1 MEEEI
6 IKDLLNEMIEIT
18 EFDYYVPKDWKP
30 IFKPVKNIRI
40 NEKENVEYPI
50 INRQYLIDNDL
61 KRKIWYNSQDFARF
75 TNETFIIMRL
85 LKTGYNV
92 DEERLSNTLFPKQME
107 RIDESVFP
115 DEAS

>member
-6 IKDLLNEMIEIT
+6 VKDLLNEMIEIT

-30 IFKPVKNIRI
+30 IFKPMKNIRI
-40 NEKENVEYPI
+40 NEKNNVEYLI
-50 INRQYLIDNDL
+50 MNRQYLIDNDL

-75 TNETFIIMRL
+75 TNESFIIMRL

-92 DEERLSNTLFPKQME
+92 DEELLSNTLFPKQME